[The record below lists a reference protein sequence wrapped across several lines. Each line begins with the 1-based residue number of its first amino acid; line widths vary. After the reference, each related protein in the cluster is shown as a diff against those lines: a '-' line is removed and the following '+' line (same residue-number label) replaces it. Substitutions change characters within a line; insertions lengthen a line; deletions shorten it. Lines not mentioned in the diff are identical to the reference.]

1 MGYPFENGLNSNRNR
16 PTSSH
21 NDIVSMDI
29 ALEDSRSTEGKL
41 ERFSETGD
49 NFVEVL
55 ILETTVSEA
64 NGGLKKCY
72 VKNGKKCYKGEHW
85 SEKHVRT
92 RKQKGSVA
100 LALRPLRSRLRMPCI
115 ITLTRY
121 APIMLDKYD
130 NLPMSLKYILDAIC
144 EVITDDYRPG
154 RADAHEG
161 IQDVKYKQIKCKE
174 YGVKIRIDY

>member
-1 MGYPFENGLNSNRNR
+1 MGYPFENGLNSNRDR
-16 PTSSH
+16 PTISYNSTS
-21 NDIVSMDI
+21 SMDI
-29 ALEDSRSTEGKL
+29 AFNIKAQPEAKL
-41 ERFSETGD
+41 ERFSEFGE

-100 LALRPLRSRLRMPCI
+100 LALRPLKSHLRMPCI

-130 NLPMSLKYILDAIC
+130 NLPVSLKYILDAVC

-161 IQDVKYKQIKCKE
+161 IQDVQYRQIKCKE